1 MEFAV
6 INALLDFPKS
16 RTRYFQCIDIDF
28 RQELPICLSWRHTLK
43 VRGEVL
49 LSACAQELEQGPGE
63 MIKDEV
69 PKERAFEIMKMANIA
84 NKQVFR

>member
-63 MIKDEV
+63 MIKDENL
-69 PKERAFEIMKMANIA
+69 ETLRNDENGFAYIA

>member
-1 MEFAV
+1 MRCSLMEFAV

-16 RTRYFQCIDIDF
+16 RTRYFQCIDIDC
-28 RQELPICLSWRHTLK
+28 RQEVPISLLWRHTLK

-63 MIKDEV
+63 MIKDETGT
-69 PKERAFEIMKMANIA
+69 R
-84 NKQVFR
+84 

>member
-1 MEFAV
+1 M
-6 INALLDFPKS
+6 
-16 RTRYFQCIDIDF
+16 
-28 RQELPICLSWRHTLK
+28 WRHTLK

>member
-16 RTRYFQCIDIDF
+16 RTRYFQCINI
-28 RQELPICLSWRHTLK
+28 PICLSWRHTLK